1 MCCPLCCSVSLCL
14 SLCSPFTSS
23 LWHFH
28 SCSFQLPLSLF
39 HSFLSLAPSL
49 SLSFRFCSVHNLF
62 GPKAFACFGH
72 LIGDSSLHSFAF
84 IAFYPSAIRL
94 MLCAVSSTGHI
105 LLPRTVGLIA
115 WELVNYVQSTYSGK
129 LKLKKD
135 LFFLAGLLTM
145 RALNVDCIAN
155 TLYYLM

>member
-1 MCCPLCCSVSLCL
+1 M
-14 SLCSPFTSS
+14 
-23 LWHFH
+23 
-28 SCSFQLPLSLF
+28 Q
-39 HSFLSLAPSL
+39 
-49 SLSFRFCSVHNLF
+49 NLF

-84 IAFYPSAIRL
+84 IAFYPSAIHL
-94 MLCAVSSTGHI
+94 MLCAVSSAGHI

-155 TLYYLM
+155 TLYYLMYIYTNN